1 MLNDPRILYQ
11 HPPDT
16 TKPFFMTCAVAYR
29 NSTSSEAPQI
39 LAENQDSQ
47 GKQDTSNATT
57 KDNGY
62 SPTAETMAK
71 LPGVE
76 TAEDHQRILGP
87 LSNLVFPFFDVI
99 FPQALLDGTLE
110 KVKKD

>member
-1 MLNDPRILYQ
+1 MLNDPRILYK

-16 TKPFFMTCAVAYR
+16 TKPFFMTCAAHR